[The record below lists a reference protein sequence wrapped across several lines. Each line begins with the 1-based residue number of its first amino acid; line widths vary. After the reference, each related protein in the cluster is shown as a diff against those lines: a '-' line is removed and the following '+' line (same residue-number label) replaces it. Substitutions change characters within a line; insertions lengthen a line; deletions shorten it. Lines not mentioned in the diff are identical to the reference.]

1 MTPQEFA
8 HSDVDGPKAGTQILF
23 NESYWEVTAPHVEE
37 SGLCR
42 TYNPAFQSRPG
53 WWYGIRQVSFAQ
65 WENIFFATMDFFS
78 QKNRHKITTVRKPEP
93 GGKSE
98 WTDEPKN
105 ISARKGQVSFLQQV
119 SLCFFDTQSATK
131 LGMPLVTTDFTF
143 SLYLVRGITLILTD
157 LICRHSAIGWLQM
170 LPLNIVCQQL

>member
-1 MTPQEFA
+1 MWKNRACAVRTTQPSN
-8 HSDVDGPKAGTQILF
+8 HGLDGGM
-23 NESYWEVTAPHVEE
+23 E
-37 SGLCR
+37 SGKYRLR
-42 TYNPAFQSRPG
+42 NGKIF
-53 WWYGIRQVSFAQ
+53 
-65 WENIFFATMDFFS
+65 FFATMDFFS

-157 LICRHSAIGWLQM
+157 LICRHSATGWLQM